1 MMFIYLLL
9 LVTSLFLVHIFQTI
23 FQCVLKWIFKYSSPK
38 LHPAS
43 TADFRKFLST
53 SNVWNQA
60 NCKKLP
66 PCEPLEDFT
75 PPKVETQQ
83 CVFTHAEK
91 IVLFSVWSS
100 LEQITF
106 GYFAHW
112 GVLALLQLA
121 LQAQSWSSVGWRLLC
136 CSLCW
141 WCALPAP
148 SQPHTIT
155 VNPIE
160 PRFLWKNKQ
169 KHSWAWDTVQTTTPW
184 GFPRTSK
191 ERDAEV
197 KHLLL
202 NEN

>member
-100 LEQITF
+100 LEQIRF

-121 LQAQSWSSVGWRLLC
+121 SSEL
-136 CSLCW
+136 
-141 WCALPAP
+141 
-148 SQPHTIT
+148 
-155 VNPIE
+155 
-160 PRFLWKNKQ
+160 KQ
-169 KHSWAWDTVQTTTPW
+169 C
-184 GFPRTSK
+184 GM
-191 ERDAEV
+191 EV
-197 KHLLL
+197 ALLL
-202 NEN
+202 PLLVVCFASPISAPYHHSQSHRA